1 MAACLRASVPET
13 VVVRLPNW
21 LGDTV
26 MAVPAIRALQAR
38 WTHARLVLA
47 GPWAFL
53 LAGQELADVLVDYPR
68 SWAGRLRSADTV
80 RSLHGDVAVLLPNSF
95 EAAVAGQYWGAR
107 RLVGFAAGGR
117 SWLLTDAVPVPSSR
131 RHQVDEYILLV
142 EHLGAVVEERM
153 PRLVAPDWH
162 SVGRHGV
169 RALIEEAGGARHSCN
184 RPWIGLHL
192 GAAFGSSKVWPHERV
207 VEFCRIVEAR
217 GMTTVLLG
225 SPAERM
231 AAEAVV
237 GRAPALSLVGRD
249 QPDLLT
255 AVLAEMDVLVSGD
268 TGVGHLAAALGTPV
282 VTLFGPT
289 DPALTSPRGPGRV
302 VRHPVPC
309 APCFYRV
316 CPIDHPCLRSIA
328 PTMVVDQVL
337 SVLRLQA
344 RGR

>member
-1 MAACLRASVPET
+1 MPET

-38 WTHARLVLA
+38 WTGARLILA
-47 GPWAFL
+47 GPWAFI
-53 LAGQELADVLVDYPR
+53 LAGQGLADVLVHYPR
-68 SWAGRLRSADTV
+68 SWAGRLRTADTV

-107 RLVGFAAGGR
+107 RLVGFDAGGR
-117 SWLLTDAVPVPSSR
+117 SWLLTDAVPLPVPR
-131 RHQVDEYILLV
+131 RHQVDEYLLLV

-153 PRLVAPDWH
+153 PRLGAPDWH
-162 SVGRHGV
+162 SAGRRRV
-169 RALIEEAGGARHSCN
+169 RALVAEAGGEQRSSN
-184 RPWIGLHL
+184 RPRIGLHL

-207 VEFCRIVEAR
+207 VEFCRALEDR
-217 GMTTVLLG
+217 GMITVLLG

-231 AAEAVV
+231 AAEAVAS
-237 GRAPALSLVGRD
+237 RAPAVSLVGRD
-249 QPDLLT
+249 EPDLLT
-255 AVLAEMDVLVSGD
+255 AVLAEMDVLVGGD

-289 DPALTSPRGPGRV
+289 DPALTAPRGPGCV

-316 CPIDHPCLRSIA
+316 CPIDHPCLRSID
-328 PTMVVDQVL
+328 PMMVVDQVL
-337 SVLRLQA
+337 SLLPSESR
-344 RGR
+344 R

>member
-1 MAACLRASVPET
+1 MPER

-38 WTHARLVLA
+38 WTGARLILA

-53 LAGQELADVLVDYPR
+53 LAGQGLADVLVHYPR
-68 SWAGRLRSADTV
+68 SWAGRLRTADTV

-95 EAAVAGQYWGAR
+95 EAAVAGQYWGTR
-107 RLVGFAAGGR
+107 RLVGFDAGGR
-117 SWLLTDAVPVPSSR
+117 SWLLTDAVPVPSPR
-131 RHQVDEYILLV
+131 QHQVDEYLLLV
-142 EHLGAVVEERM
+142 EHLGAVVEERV
-153 PRLVAPDWH
+153 PRLGVPDWD
-162 SVGRHGV
+162 SAGRRRV
-169 RALIEEAGGARHSCN
+169 RSLIEEAGGAQRSSD
-184 RPWIGLHL
+184 RPRIGLHL

-207 VEFCRIVEAR
+207 VEFCWALEER
-217 GMTTVLLG
+217 GMTAVLLG

-231 AAEAVV
+231 AAEAVAN
-237 GRAPALSLVGRD
+237 RTPALSLVGRD
-249 QPDLLT
+249 QADLLT
-255 AVLAEMDVLVSGD
+255 AVLAEMDVLVGGD
-268 TGVGHLAAALGTPV
+268 TGVVHLAAALGTPV

-289 DPALTSPRGPGRV
+289 DPALTAPRGPGCV
-302 VRHPVPC
+302 LRHQVPC

-316 CPIDHPCLRSIA
+316 CPIDHPCLRSID

-337 SVLRLQA
+337 SLLGSDT